1 MWKLTEELIEPY
13 KAEQDGKEYVLEPY
27 KRELLF
33 ATQEEVAK
41 HLEVEEFR
49 LIVDYIKRRKEIC

>member
-41 HLEVEEFR
+41 HLMKN
-49 LIVDYIKRRKEIC
+49 DYSLYAVKIEKEN